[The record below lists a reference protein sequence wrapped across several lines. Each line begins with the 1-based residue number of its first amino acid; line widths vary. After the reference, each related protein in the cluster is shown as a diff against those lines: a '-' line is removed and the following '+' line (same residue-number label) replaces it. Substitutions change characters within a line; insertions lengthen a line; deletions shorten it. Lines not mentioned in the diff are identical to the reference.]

1 MSGLD
6 FELSDEQR
14 QVRDMARELAGRE
27 LAPKAAARDR
37 SGAFPVEELG
47 ALARLG
53 LLGVNLPESLGGAQ
67 AGVVAYSLAMTEIA
81 RADASVS
88 VAMAVTNMVGE
99 VIVKF
104 GSDAQQRAWVPKLT
118 SGEALVGAFG
128 LSEPQAG
135 SDPAAMTT
143 TATRTAGGWRLDGNK
158 QWITSGDRAGVFVV
172 WARTDRDGAAAA
184 ADVRPAGKQGI
195 SAFIVAGG
203 ARGLSAGKHE
213 DKMGLRGSSTV
224 PLSFDGCEL
233 PEEALLGKLGG
244 GLSVALAALDGGRI
258 GIASQALGIGLAAL
272 DAARAYVKVRAQFG
286 RPLAEFQAVQ
296 FRLADV
302 ATELEVARLLTMR
315 AAWLKEQGRPF
326 SREASMAKLY
336 ASEAAWRACDAAIQL
351 HGGYGYT
358 RDFPVERYA
367 RDCRVTRIYE
377 GTSEVQRIVIARSLL
392 QDGRSA

>member
-1 MSGLD
+1 VID

-14 QVRDMARELAGRE
+14 LVRDTAREFAARELAPR
-27 LAPKAAARDR
+27 AAARDR
-37 SGAFPVEELG
+37 SGAFPVEELR
-47 ALARLG
+47 ALAGLG
-53 LLGVNLPESLGGAQ
+53 LLGVNLPEALGGAQ

-104 GSDAQQRAWVPKLT
+104 GTDEQQKAWVPRLT
-118 SGEALVGAFG
+118 SGQALVGAFG

-135 SDPAAMTT
+135 SDPAAMAT
-143 TATRTAGGWRLDGNK
+143 TARRTAGGWRLDGAK

-172 WARTDRDGAAAA
+172 WAKTDPTAGA
-184 ADVRPAGKQGI
+184 KGI
-195 SAFIVAGG
+195 SAFVVAGG
-203 ARGLSAGKHE
+203 TRGLTAGKHE

-224 PLSFDGCEL
+224 PLVFDECEL
-233 PEEALLGKLGG
+233 PEDALLGKVGG

-258 GIASQALGIGLAAL
+258 GIASQALGIGSAAL
-272 DAARAYVKVRAQFG
+272 DAARAYVKQRVQFG
-286 RPLAEFQAVQ
+286 RPIGEFQAVQ
-296 FRLADV
+296 FRIADV
-302 ATELEVARLLTMR
+302 ATELEAARLLTLR
-315 AAWLKEQGRPF
+315 AAWLKEQGRSF

-336 ASEAAWRACDAAIQL
+336 SSEAAWRACDAAIQL

-392 QDGRSA
+392 QSVKTA

>member
-1 MSGLD
+1 MLD
-6 FELSDEQR
+6 LELSDEQR
-14 QVRDMARELAGRE
+14 LVRDTAREFAERE

-37 SGAFPVEELG
+37 SGAFPVEELR
-47 ALARLG
+47 ALAKLG
-53 LLGVNLPESLGGAQ
+53 LLGVNLPESLGGAM
-67 AGVVAYSLAMTEIA
+67 AGVVAYSLAMTEVA

-104 GSDAQQRAWVPKLT
+104 GTDAQQRAWVPKLT

-135 SDPAAMTT
+135 SDPAAMST
-143 TATRTAGGWRLDGNK
+143 TAKRSASGWRLDGAK

-172 WARTDRDGAAAA
+172 WAKTDPTAGA
-184 ADVRPAGKQGI
+184 KGI

-203 ARGLSAGKHE
+203 APGMSAGKHE
-213 DKMGLRGSSTV
+213 EKMGLRGSSTV

-233 PEEALLGKLGG
+233 PEDALLGKVGG

-258 GIASQALGIGLAAL
+258 GIASQAIGIGQAALAAAL
-272 DAARAYVKVRAQFG
+272 AYVKQRVQFG

-296 FRLADV
+296 FRLADA
-302 ATELEVARLLTMR
+302 ATELEAARLLTMR
-315 AAWLKEQGRPF
+315 AAWLKEHERPF

-367 RDCRVTRIYE
+367 RDCRVARIYE

-392 QDGRSA
+392 QTVKSA

>member
-1 MSGLD
+1 MID
-6 FELSDEQR
+6 FELSEEQR
-14 QVRDMARELAGRE
+14 LVRDTARDFATRE

-47 ALARLG
+47 ALAKLG
-53 LLGVNLPESLGGAQ
+53 LLGVNIPEPLGGAA
-67 AGVVAYSLAMTEIA
+67 AGVVAYSLAMTEVA

-104 GSDAQQRAWVPKLT
+104 GTDEQQRAWVPKLT
-118 SGEALVGAFG
+118 SGAALVGAFG

-135 SDPAAMTT
+135 SDPAAMAT
-143 TATRTAGGWRLDGNK
+143 TAKRTAGGWRLDGAK

-172 WARTDRDGAAAA
+172 WAKTDPAAGA
-184 ADVRPAGKQGI
+184 KGI
-195 SAFIVAGG
+195 SAFVVGG
-203 ARGLSAGKHE
+203 GTRGLSAGKHE
-213 DKMGLRGSSTV
+213 DKIGLRGSSTV
-224 PLSFDGCEL
+224 PLLLEECEL
-233 PEEALLGKLGG
+233 PEDALLGKIGG

-272 DAARAYVKVRAQFG
+272 DAARAYVKERVQFG
-286 RPLAEFQAVQ
+286 RPIGEFQAVQ

-302 ATELEVARLLTMR
+302 ATELEAARLLTMR
-315 AAWLKEQGRPF
+315 AAWLKEHGRAF
-326 SREASMAKLY
+326 SREASMDKLY
-336 ASEAAWRACDAAIQL
+336 AAEAAWRACDAAIQL

-367 RDCRVTRIYE
+367 RDCGVTRIYE

-392 QDGRSA
+392 QDVRSA

>member
-1 MSGLD
+1 VIE
-6 FELSDEQR
+6 FELTDEQR
-14 QVRDMARELAGRE
+14 LVRDTAREFAERE

-37 SGAFPVEELG
+37 SGQFPVEEMG
-47 ALARLG
+47 ALAKLG
-53 LLGVNLPESLGGAQ
+53 LLGVNIPESLGGAQ

-99 VIVKF
+99 VIIKF
-104 GSDAQQRAWVPKLT
+104 GTDEQQQAFVPRLT

-135 SDPAAMTT
+135 SDPAGMAT
-143 TATRTAGGWRLDGNK
+143 TAKRTANGWQLDGAK
-158 QWITSGDRAGVFVV
+158 QWITSGDRAGVFVI
-172 WARTDRDGAAAA
+172 WAKTD
-184 ADVRPAGKQGI
+184 PTAGSKGI
-195 SAFIVAGG
+195 SAFVVAGG
-203 ARGLSAGKHE
+203 TPGLSAGKHE

-224 PLSFDGCEL
+224 PLVLDHCEL
-233 PEEALLGKLGG
+233 PESALLGKLGG

-258 GIASQALGIGLAAL
+258 GIASQALGIGQAALAA
-272 DAARAYVKVRAQFG
+272 AKKYVLERVQFG
-286 RPLAEFQAVQ
+286 RPIGEYQAVQ

-302 ATELEVARLLTMR
+302 ATELEAARLLTLR
-315 AAWLKEQGRPF
+315 AAWLKEQGRAF

-336 ASEAAWRACDAAIQL
+336 ASEAAGRACDAAIQL

-392 QDGRSA
+392 QGAKSA

>member
-1 MSGLD
+1 MLD

-14 QVRDMARELAGRE
+14 LVRDTARDFATRE

-47 ALARLG
+47 ALAKLG
-53 LLGVNLPESLGGAQ
+53 LLGVNLPDALGGAA

-104 GSDAQQRAWVPKLT
+104 GTDEQQRAWVPKLT
-118 SGEALVGAFG
+118 SGAALVGAFG

-135 SDPAAMTT
+135 SDPAAMAT
-143 TATRTAGGWRLDGNK
+143 TARRTANGWRLDGAK
-158 QWITSGDRAGVFVV
+158 QWITSGDRAGVFII
-172 WARTDRDGAAAA
+172 WAKTDPAAG
-184 ADVRPAGKQGI
+184 GKGI
-195 SAFIVAGG
+195 SSFVVAGG
-203 ARGLSAGKHE
+203 TRGLSAGKHE

-224 PLSFDGCEL
+224 PLVLDDCEI
-233 PEEALLGKLGG
+233 PEDALLGKLGG

-272 DAARAYVKVRAQFG
+272 DSARAYVKERVQFG
-286 RPLAEFQAVQ
+286 RPIGEFQAVQ

-302 ATELEVARLLTMR
+302 ATELEAARLLTMR
-315 AAWLKEQGRPF
+315 AAWLKEHGRAF

-392 QDGRSA
+392 QDVRSA

>member
-1 MSGLD
+1 VSERRVIDL
-6 FELSDEQR
+6 ELSDEQR
-14 QVRDMARELAGRE
+14 LVRDTARDFATRE

-37 SGAFPVEELG
+37 SGAFPVEELR
-47 ALARLG
+47 ALAKLG
-53 LLGVNLPESLGGAQ
+53 LLGVNLPEALGGAQ
-67 AGVVAYSLAMTEIA
+67 AGVVAYSLAMTEVA
-81 RADASVS
+81 GADASVS

-104 GSDAQQRAWVPKLT
+104 GSDEQQRAWVPKLT

-135 SDPAAMTT
+135 SDPGAMST
-143 TATRTAGGWRLDGNK
+143 TATRTASGWRLDGAK

-172 WARTDRDGAAAA
+172 WAKTDPSAGA
-184 ADVRPAGKQGI
+184 KGI
-195 SAFIVAGG
+195 SAFVVAGG
-203 ARGLSAGKHE
+203 TPGLSAGKHE

-224 PLSFDGCEL
+224 PLVFDGCEL
-233 PEEALLGKLGG
+233 PEEALLGKVGG

-258 GIASQALGIGLAAL
+258 GIASQALGIGKAALAAAL
-272 DAARAYVKVRAQFG
+272 AYVKERAQFG
-286 RPLAEFQAVQ
+286 RPIAEFQAVQ

-302 ATELEVARLLTMR
+302 ATELEAARLLTMR
-315 AAWLKEQGRPF
+315 AAWLKEHGRPF

-377 GTSEVQRIVIARSLL
+377 GTSEVQRIVIARSLI
-392 QDGRSA
+392 QSMKSA